1 MLSRL
6 ARLRPTRAELR
17 EMLAIAGPIVLV
29 SLGQQL
35 MGVVDVVMLGRVS
48 AAELAAGGL
57 GNLYFHLT
65 GIAGIGVLLAIDPV
79 VAQAVGAGDDE
90 GVARGVQRGLLLAL
104 LVTVLVGLTALPSE
118 RLFTLMRQPAEV
130 TPAAARFVWWS
141 LPGLLPFY
149 LFVALR
155 QVLQAKHLMR
165 PVLLSVLVGNV
176 LNVLLN
182 WVFIFGHLGVAA
194 GGSIGSAQA
203 TSIARWAMLVCLLWT
218 AWPALGPIL
227 TRWRRESLALA
238 PLGRMLAIGIPI
250 GLQFFAEV
258 NAFGLVT
265 IMAGWMGTATLAGH
279 EIALN
284 LASTTFMVPLGVAS
298 AASVM
303 VGQAIGAGD
312 TAASQRD
319 AVAALALGVG
329 FMAVMGVVLLLAPGP
344 FARLYTA
351 DASVVL
357 VAAGLLPIAGLFQVF
372 DGMQAVASGILR
384 GAGDTTAAMLLHVL
398 SFWGIGVPLSWVL
411 AFPLGYGAA
420 GLWWGLSAGL
430 STAAVLQLA
439 RVRTKLRRPVARV
452 TLDFPIIP

>member
-1 MLSRL
+1 MLNRL
-6 ARLRPTRAELR
+6 VRLRPTRAELR

-79 VAQAVGAGDDE
+79 VAQAVGAGDEE
-90 GVARGVQRGLLLAL
+90 GVTRGVQRGLLLAL
-104 LVTVLVGLTALPSE
+104 LVTFLVGLTAIPSE
-118 RLFTLMRQPAEV
+118 WLFTAMRQPAEV

-165 PVLLSVLVGNV
+165 PVLLAVLAGNV
-176 LNVLLN
+176 LNVAFN
-182 WVFIFGHLGVAA
+182 WVFIFGHLGMPA
-194 GGSIGSAQA
+194 GGSVGSAQA
-203 TSIARWAMLVCLLWT
+203 TSIARWVMLGCLVWG

-227 TRWRRESLALA
+227 RRWRPESFALA
-238 PLGRMLAIGIPI
+238 PLGRMLAIGVPI

-303 VGQAIGAGD
+303 VGHAIGAGD

-329 FMAVMGVVLLLAPGP
+329 FMAVMGVLLLVAPGP

-351 DASVVL
+351 DAAAAAI
-357 VAAGLLPIAGLFQVF
+357 AAGLLPIAGLFQVF

-384 GAGDTTAAMLLHVL
+384 GAGDTTAAMVLHVL
-398 SFWGIGVPLSWVL
+398 SFWGIGVPLSWAL
-411 AFPLGYGAA
+411 AFPMGFGAA

-430 STAAVLQLA
+430 STAAILQLA
-439 RVRTKLRRPVARV
+439 RVRAKLSRPVTRV
-452 TLDFPIIP
+452 TLDHPKPT

>member
-1 MLSRL
+1 
-6 ARLRPTRAELR
+6 
-17 EMLAIAGPIVLV
+17 
-29 SLGQQL
+29 
-35 MGVVDVVMLGRVS
+35 
-48 AAELAAGGL
+48 
-57 GNLYFHLT
+57 
-65 GIAGIGVLLAIDPV
+65 
-79 VAQAVGAGDDE
+79 
-90 GVARGVQRGLLLAL
+90 
-104 LVTVLVGLTALPSE
+104 
-118 RLFTLMRQPAEV
+118 
-130 TPAAARFVWWS
+130 
-141 LPGLLPFY
+141 
-149 LFVALR
+149 
-155 QVLQAKHLMR
+155 
-165 PVLLSVLVGNV
+165 
-176 LNVLLN
+176 
-182 WVFIFGHLGVAA
+182 
-194 GGSIGSAQA
+194 
-203 TSIARWAMLVCLLWT
+203 
-218 AWPALGPIL
+218 
-227 TRWRRESLALA
+227 
-238 PLGRMLAIGIPI
+238 MLAIGIPI

-303 VGQAIGAGD
+303 VGHAIGAGD

-329 FMAVMGVVLLLAPGP
+329 FMAVMGVVLLIAPGA

-351 DASVVL
+351 DAAVVL
-357 VAAGLLPIAGLFQVF
+357 IAAGLLPIAGLFQVF

-384 GAGDTTAAMLLHVL
+384 GAGDTTAAMVLHVL

-411 AFPLGYGAA
+411 AFPLGLEAA

-452 TLDFPIIP
+452 TLDLPVIQ

>member
-1 MLSRL
+1 
-6 ARLRPTRAELR
+6 
-17 EMLAIAGPIVLV
+17 
-29 SLGQQL
+29 
-35 MGVVDVVMLGRVS
+35 
-48 AAELAAGGL
+48 
-57 GNLYFHLT
+57 
-65 GIAGIGVLLAIDPV
+65 
-79 VAQAVGAGDDE
+79 
-90 GVARGVQRGLLLAL
+90 
-104 LVTVLVGLTALPSE
+104 
-118 RLFTLMRQPAEV
+118 V

-155 QVLQAKHLMR
+155 QVLQARHLMR
-165 PVLLSVLVGNV
+165 PVLLAVFAGNL
-176 LNVLLN
+176 LNAALN
-182 WVFIFGHLGVAA
+182 WVFIFGHLGAAAA
-194 GGSIGSAQA
+194 GSVGSAQA
-203 TSIARWAMLVCLLWT
+203 TSIARWGMLALLLWS
-218 AWPALGPIL
+218 AWPALGPIV
-227 TRWRRESLALA
+227 RHWRRESFAPA

-303 VGQAIGAGD
+303 VGHAIGAGD

-329 FMAVMGVVLLLAPGP
+329 FMAVMGVLLLLIPGP

-351 DASVVL
+351 DAAA
-357 VAAGLLPIAGLFQVF
+357 VAVASGLLPIAGVFQVF

-384 GAGDTTAAMLLHVL
+384 GAGDTTAAMVLHVL
-398 SFWGIGVPLSWVL
+398 SFWGIGVPLAWGL
-411 AFPLGYGAA
+411 AFPLGLGAP

-439 RVRTKLRRPVARV
+439 RVRAKLRGPVTRV
-452 TLDFPIIP
+452 TLDWPMAG